1 MKQSTKKG
9 NFMKGVF
16 VALLAL
22 GLMGC
27 QNTGGKST
35 RLENKVDSVSYM
47 IGFNVGRNL
56 GRDSIKVND
65 DAFILGLNNASVDS
79 AKRLIPDSVLQVVM
93 DEFQNDMQMRQMAN
107 MKALAEKNKAAG
119 DAFLAENKTKEGVI
133 TLPSGLQYKV
143 LTEGK
148 GPSPKPNQTV
158 SANYR
163 GTFIDGKEFDN
174 SANHGGAA
182 QFKVSEVIPAWT
194 EALQKMKVGSKWIL
208 WAPAN
213 LAYGEHGSRGI
224 PPNSTLVFEIELLGV
239 K

>member
-1 MKQSTKKG
+1 
-9 NFMKGVF
+9 MKGII

-22 GLMGC
+22 AMLGC
-27 QNTGGKST
+27 QNTGSKRT
-35 RLENKVDSVSYM
+35 KLENKVDSVSYM

-56 GRDSIKVND
+56 GRDSIKIIE
-65 DAFILGLNNASVDS
+65 DAFILGLNNASADS
-79 AKRLIPDSVLQVVM
+79 AKRLMPDSVLQVVM
-93 DEFQNDMQMRQMAN
+93 DEFQSDMQMRQMAN

-119 DAFLAENKTKEGVI
+119 DAFLAENKSKEGVV

-148 GPSPKPNQTV
+148 GATPKASQTV

-174 SANHGGAA
+174 SASHGGPA
-182 QFKVSEVIPAWT
+182 QFKVSEVIPAWG
-194 EALQKMKVGSKWIL
+194 EALQKMKVGSKWMV

-224 PPNSTLVFEIELLGV
+224 PPNSTLVFEIELLGI

>member
-1 MKQSTKKG
+1 
-9 NFMKGVF
+9 MKGII

-22 GLMGC
+22 AMLGC
-27 QNTGGKST
+27 QNTGSKRT
-35 RLENKVDSVSYM
+35 KLENKVDSVSYM

-56 GRDSIKVND
+56 GRDSIKIIE
-65 DAFILGLNNASVDS
+65 DAFILGLNNASADS
-79 AKRLIPDSVLQVVM
+79 AKRLMPDSVLQVVM
-93 DEFQNDMQMRQMAN
+93 DEFQSDMQMRQMAN
-107 MKALAEKNKAAG
+107 MKALAEKNKVAG
-119 DAFLAENKTKEGVI
+119 DAFLAENKSKEGVV

-148 GPSPKPNQTV
+148 GASPKASQTV

-174 SANHGGAA
+174 SASHGGPA
-182 QFKVSEVIPAWT
+182 QSKVSEVIPAWG
-194 EALQKMKVGSKWIL
+194 EALQKMKVGSKWMV

-224 PPNSTLVFEIELLGV
+224 PPNSTLVFEIELLGI

>member
-1 MKQSTKKG
+1 
-9 NFMKGVF
+9 MKGII

-22 GLMGC
+22 AMLGC
-27 QNTGGKST
+27 QNTGGKRT
-35 RLENKVDSVSYM
+35 KLENKVDSVSYM

-56 GRDSIKVND
+56 GRDSIKIIE
-65 DAFILGLNNASVDS
+65 DAFILGLNNASADS
-79 AKRLIPDSVLQVVM
+79 AKRLMPDSVLQVVM
-93 DEFQNDMQMRQMAN
+93 DEFQSDMQMRQMAN

-119 DAFLAENKTKEGVI
+119 DAFLAENKSKEGVV

-143 LTEGK
+143 LAEGK
-148 GPSPKPNQTV
+148 GASPKASQTV

-174 SANHGGAA
+174 SASHGGPA
-182 QFKVSEVIPAWT
+182 QFKVSEVIPAWG
-194 EALQKMKVGSKWIL
+194 EALQKMKVGSKWMV

-224 PPNSTLVFEIELLGV
+224 PPNSTLVFEIELLGI